1 MSWMILAM
9 LALMCTVP
17 DYRKYGKYLLISVEV
32 RLSLDFGK
40 KIFSCH
46 ETETAKKGE

>member
-17 DYRKYGKYLLISVEV
+17 DYRKYLLISVEV
-32 RLSLDFGK
+32 RLSLDFEK